1 MSDTA
6 VDVPEVAT
14 VTTPEA
20 AKAAAKKVKG
30 VCDIVFLMDTTGSM
44 QPAIND
50 LKKNIKLFFK

>member
-20 AKAAAKKVKG
+20 AEAAAKKVKG
-30 VCDIVFLMDTTGSM
+30 VWSCCRLQEAS
-44 QPAIND
+44 
-50 LKKNIKLFFK
+50 

>member
-14 VTTPEA
+14 VMTPEA
-20 AKAAAKKVKG
+20 AVDAAKKVKG
-30 VCDIVFLMDTTGSM
+30 VCDLVCVRDTTGSM

-50 LKKNIKLFFK
+50 LKKNIK